1 VFFRGR
7 DEKGLC
13 VRRAPVSAQCGAL
26 ESPRRAPARRGVTGH
41 TPEPAWAFARGPRA
55 RIRRTPASTD
65 RTASAFGSAL
75 GGKRGIAES
84 TNARSPSG
92 WFGKKI
98 FRRHF
103 FTRFSRTRGR
113 NLLLTLS
120 RFLPSSGR
128 PLQIRRSS
136 YHDVVRVRD
145 VCRLF
150 DARNIQTYVINGAR
164 VVFLNERPHPR
175 GKHGAGATQT
185 RDEKKTSASSSAA
198 GARRSSCRKCSRT
211 LQSDTS
217 RYCSIACKAGVAGA
231 AMEPSEEAAR
241 EAEAESGG
249 AEASARAKSAGEKSE
264 KREKS
269 GGRAAAAAAKRKK
282 REMEDVDAER
292 GGFGGFV
299 ENGSPRTPS
308 ALGSARGGRGA
319 IGSNGSFGSVR
330 GAKREPDGVGEDK
343 PIFSLETLETTSAG
357 GAREK
362 DAPSFPLDSPFHK
375 PGKEK
380 RAKRETASPLG
391 FPDLDNE
398 GGGASGEVQTRGGV
412 SNAGFKKKPALHKEK
427 KEPTK
432 PLAVISVSRRKNRP
446 KRSPDA

>member
-1 VFFRGR
+1 M
-7 DEKGLC
+7 
-13 VRRAPVSAQCGAL
+13 
-26 ESPRRAPARRGVTGH
+26 
-41 TPEPAWAFARGPRA
+41 
-55 RIRRTPASTD
+55 
-65 RTASAFGSAL
+65 
-75 GGKRGIAES
+75 
-84 TNARSPSG
+84 
-92 WFGKKI
+92 
-98 FRRHF
+98 
-103 FTRFSRTRGR
+103 
-113 NLLLTLS
+113 
-120 RFLPSSGR
+120 
-128 PLQIRRSS
+128 
-136 YHDVVRVRD
+136 RVRD

-175 GKHGAGATQT
+175 GKHGNGATQN

-249 AEASARAKSAGEKSE
+249 AEASNRAKSAGEKSE

-330 GAKREPDGVGEDK
+330 GAKREPDGSGEDK

-357 GAREK
+357 GSREK

-412 SNAGFKKKPALHKEK
+412 SNAGFKKKPALGKEK

>member
-1 VFFRGR
+1 M
-7 DEKGLC
+7 
-13 VRRAPVSAQCGAL
+13 
-26 ESPRRAPARRGVTGH
+26 
-41 TPEPAWAFARGPRA
+41 
-55 RIRRTPASTD
+55 
-65 RTASAFGSAL
+65 
-75 GGKRGIAES
+75 
-84 TNARSPSG
+84 
-92 WFGKKI
+92 
-98 FRRHF
+98 
-103 FTRFSRTRGR
+103 
-113 NLLLTLS
+113 
-120 RFLPSSGR
+120 
-128 PLQIRRSS
+128 
-136 YHDVVRVRD
+136 RVRD

-175 GKHGAGATQT
+175 GKHEKRGATQT

-269 GGRAAAAAAKRKK
+269 GGRAAAAKRKK
-282 REMEDVDAER
+282 REMEDVDAE
-292 GGFGGFV
+292 V

-308 ALGSARGGRGA
+308 ALGSARGVRGA

-357 GAREK
+357 GSREK

>member
-92 WFGKKI
+92 WFDKNFFGVT
-98 FRRHF
+98 F

-175 GKHGAGATQT
+175 GKHGAGATQN

-249 AEASARAKSAGEKSE
+249 AEASNRAKSAGEKSE

-269 GGRAAAAAAKRKK
+269 GGRAAAAAKRKK

-308 ALGSARGGRGA
+308 ALGSARGVRGA

-343 PIFSLETLETTSAG
+343 PIFSLETLETVSARG
-357 GAREK
+357 SREK
-362 DAPSFPLDSPFHK
+362 ASSSFPLDSPFHK

-380 RAKRETASPLG
+380 RAKREHASPLG

-427 KEPTK
+427 KEQPK

>member
-1 VFFRGR
+1 M
-7 DEKGLC
+7 
-13 VRRAPVSAQCGAL
+13 
-26 ESPRRAPARRGVTGH
+26 
-41 TPEPAWAFARGPRA
+41 
-55 RIRRTPASTD
+55 
-65 RTASAFGSAL
+65 
-75 GGKRGIAES
+75 
-84 TNARSPSG
+84 
-92 WFGKKI
+92 
-98 FRRHF
+98 
-103 FTRFSRTRGR
+103 
-113 NLLLTLS
+113 
-120 RFLPSSGR
+120 
-128 PLQIRRSS
+128 
-136 YHDVVRVRD
+136 RVRD

-150 DARNIQTYVINGAR
+150 DARDIQTYVINGAR

-175 GKHGAGATQT
+175 GKHGAGPTQN

-217 RYCSIACKAGVAGA
+217 RYCSIACKAGVAGVT
-231 AMEPSEEAAR
+231 MEPSEEAAR

-249 AEASARAKSAGEKSE
+249 AEASKLAKISGEKSE

-269 GGRAAAAAAKRKK
+269 GGRAAAAAKRKK

-308 ALGSARGGRGA
+308 ALGSARGVRGA

-343 PIFSLETLETTSAG
+343 PIFSLETLETVSAG
-357 GAREK
+357 GSREK
-362 DAPSFPLDSPFHK
+362 DSSSFPLDSPFHK

-398 GGGASGEVQTRGGV
+398 GGGAGEVQTRGGAP
-412 SNAGFKKKPALHKEK
+412 NAGLKKKPALHKEK

>member
-1 VFFRGR
+1 MRKGFAFDARRYPRNAARSSPRGAR
-7 DEKGLC
+7 PRGGASPDTPPSRHG
-13 VRRAPVSAQCGAL
+13 RSRAVPGPGFDARPPRPTAPLRLSEAHWVANA
-26 ESPRRAPARRGVTGH
+26 ESPNRPTRGAHRV
-41 TPEPAWAFARGPRA
+41 
-55 RIRRTPASTD
+55 
-65 RTASAFGSAL
+65 GSV
-75 GGKRGIAES
+75 
-84 TNARSPSG
+84 
-92 WFGKKI
+92 KKI
-98 FRRHF
+98 FGVTF
-103 FTRFSRTRGR
+103 FTRFSLTRGR

-175 GKHGAGATQT
+175 GKHGAGATQN

-249 AEASARAKSAGEKSE
+249 AEASNRAKSAGEKSE

-357 GAREK
+357 GSREK